1 MQVPG
6 QFTQLTFRSNFGSSR
21 SPKSVQQPPSSL
33 MFCQRDI
40 RGKAEKR
47 KRIDRERLGAPVG
60 EQLEASDESGASP
73 KDIELVMTFATCS
86 RSTAVAVLEAN
97 NFGRTQ
103 EDIVNAI
110 MHIMTAAL
118 TSPKDIEL
126 VMTLATCSRSTA
138 VAALEANN
146 FGRIKEDIVNAI
158 MHIMEHDGS

>member
-21 SPKSVQQPPSSL
+21 SPKSVQQPPSSF

-40 RGKAEKR
+40 RGKGEKR
-47 KRIDRERLGAPVG
+47 KRIDREPLRAPVG

-73 KDIELVMTFATCS
+73 
-86 RSTAVAVLEAN
+86 R
-97 NFGRTQ
+97 
-103 EDIVNAI
+103 
-110 MHIMTAAL
+110 
-118 TSPKDIEL
+118 DIEL

-146 FGRIKEDIVNAI
+146 FGCTQEDIVNAI
-158 MHIMEHDGS
+158 MHIMEDIAPDVVP

>member
-1 MQVPG
+1 
-6 QFTQLTFRSNFGSSR
+6 
-21 SPKSVQQPPSSL
+21 
-33 MFCQRDI
+33 MFC
-40 RGKAEKR
+40 GKGKKR
-47 KRIDRERLGAPVG
+47 KRIDCEPLGTTVG
-60 EQLEASDESGASP
+60 EQLEASDESLTSP
-73 KDIELVMTFATCS
+73 VHIELVMTLATCS
-86 RSTAVAVLEAN
+86 RSTAVVALEAN

-103 EDIVNAI
+103 EDIGNAI

-118 TSPKDIEL
+118 ISPKDIEL